1 MTAFRLFI
9 KKREPLRSRIKTVLI
24 ESRTVPFQKNQ
35 TVFQLL
41 LQKKR
46 KTVEISERYGKRFS
60 NTKRLTGN
68 FISTVRYGSRFKNS
82 DEKRSKPSHGT
93 VNGL

>member
-1 MTAFRLFI
+1 M
-9 KKREPLRSRIKTVLI
+9 
-24 ESRTVPFQKNQ
+24 
-35 TVFQLL
+35 
-41 LQKKR
+41 QKKR

-82 DEKRSKPSHGT
+82 DEKRSKPSHGA